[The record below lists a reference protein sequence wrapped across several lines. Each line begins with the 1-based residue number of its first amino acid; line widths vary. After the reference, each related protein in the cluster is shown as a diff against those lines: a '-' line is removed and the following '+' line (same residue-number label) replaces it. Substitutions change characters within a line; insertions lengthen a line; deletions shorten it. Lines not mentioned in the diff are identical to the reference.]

1 MVSGFVDFNELLMY
15 KLWLSLFST
24 QYRSSQQAR
33 DRLTAVIMEAL
44 QYKPP
49 EPFDFDSPNVSAAW
63 KKWRQRF
70 DLFLLASGNSTKTAN
85 IKVAILLTILGERG
99 VDIYNNLTFK
109 PATAAD
115 ANDAEDKD
123 DIATVLTKFEEFC
136 NKRDPVMALR
146 SQFWSYKRPD
156 GQGIDAFAN
165 DLRTMA
171 ANCKFQDAD
180 TMLRD
185 KLFFSI
191 DDHNMKMKVMGDDG
205 NASLENVMNRMR
217 TYESSK
223 CELEMASSSKTI
235 HALH

>member
-1 MVSGFVDFNELLMY
+1 
-15 KLWLSLFST
+15 
-24 QYRSSQQAR
+24 
-33 DRLTAVIMEAL
+33 MEAL

-109 PATAAD
+109 PATSAD